1 MKETYYFS
9 HDFNARN
16 DPKILAMRS
25 KYGSEG
31 YGWYWMIIEILREQS
46 EYKLEHNKYL
56 CITLAMQLQCDSN
69 ALHNY
74 VEDCINEYHLFESDG
89 VYIWSNSLM
98 RRMEEKVT
106 KSENAK
112 KAAKA
117 RWNKVSKD
125 KKDAKKCNDN
135 ADAMQPQCDS
145 NAIKERKVKE
155 SKGKEN
161 KRERE
166 DNSHTEKAL
175 ELCKYYSELKPG
187 QDITSDLASLE
198 IFIELYGF
206 DWTKEAIQK
215 CVSGK
220 GKFIKPWVE
229 TVLKN
234 WVSERKGETNG
245 TKLDKQNN
253 REDEVAATGETEGA
267 ELTKRAIE
275 KYGGTLGV
283 VECDI

>member
-25 KYGSEG
+25 KYGAEG

-56 CITLAMQLQCDSN
+56 CITLAMQLQCDCN
-69 ALHNY
+69 ALHSY
-74 VEDCINEYHLFESDG
+74 VEDCIEEYHLFESDG
-89 VYIWSNSLM
+89 VYIWSNSLI

-117 RWNKVSKD
+117 RWDKASKV
-125 KKDAKKCNDN
+125 KKDTKKSEVN
-135 ADAMQPQCDS
+135 APAMQPQCNS
-145 NAIKERKVKE
+145 NAIKESKVKE
-155 SKGKEN
+155 SKEKEK

-166 DNSHTEKAL
+166 DNLHTEKAL
-175 ELCKYYSELKPG
+175 ELCNYYSDLKPG

-206 DWTKEAIQK
+206 DWTKEAIQR
-215 CVSGK
+215 CVRCK
-220 GKFIKPWVE
+220 DKFIKPWVE
-229 TVLKN
+229 AVLKN
-234 WVSERKGETNG
+234 WVEERKGEKDG
-245 TKLDKQNN
+245 TKPDKQNN
-253 REDEVAATGETEGA
+253 RADEVAATTETEGS

>member
-56 CITLAMQLQCDSN
+56 CITLAMQLQCDCN

-117 RWNKVSKD
+117 RWNKASKD
-125 KKDAKKCNDN
+125 KKDTKKCNDN

-145 NAIKERKVKE
+145 NAIKESKRKE

-166 DNSHTEKAL
+166 DNSYTQEAL

-198 IFIELYGF
+198 IFIERYGF

-234 WVSERKGETNG
+234 WVTERKVEVNG
-245 TKLDKQNN
+245 ANSNNQNN

-267 ELTKRAIE
+267 ELTKRALA